1 MKIEQLPIKD
11 IKPYERN
18 AKKHD
23 ETQIKNVMESIKQFG
38 FAQPL
43 VVDKDN
49 VLIIGH
55 CRLIAAKRLK
65 LKEVP
70 VVRMDELTQE
80 QVDKLRLLDNKLNES
95 EWDFDLL
102 AEDIPT
108 LDFSDF
114 DIDWDLPEDI
124 EENTEIE
131 EDEAPEP
138 PTEPKAK
145 LGDLYILGN
154 HRLICGDS
162 TDPAVIDR
170 LMDGV
175 KADCVFTDPP
185 YNIAS
190 DSKNF
195 AADVSKAMKDLSES
209 EWDKDFDIREVLDN
223 ILVSIAENA
232 TVYVCTSHFLA
243 SDVWAW
249 MKEWADHYQYCV
261 WSKPNPMPSLSKR
274 HWTWNTELICYA
286 TRGKH
291 TFNFPK
297 EGHALSTWTIN
308 KINGKTG
315 HPTEKPVEVPAMAV
329 SHSSKE
335 NDVVLDLFGGSGS
348 TLIACEQ
355 LNRKCYMAELD
366 PKYVSVILQRYINF
380 KGTDEDVF
388 LIHDGKKI
396 PYSEVIEWRE
406 LEDHQ

>member
-1 MKIEQLPIKD
+1 MNIENVAIKD
-11 IKPYERN
+11 IKPYDRN
-18 AKKHD
+18 AKKHG

-102 AEDIPT
+102 AEDVPT

-114 DIDWDLPEDI
+114 DIDWGLPEDI

-162 TDPAVIDR
+162 TDITVIDR

-175 KADCVFTDPP
+175 KADMVFTDPP
-185 YNIAS
+185 YGNGTSGKYGRGQLGVRTIAG
-190 DSKNF
+190 DE
-195 AADVSKAMKDLSES
+195 DLSVFNDFVSIMNIDKIVYFLQWRTLAES
-209 EWDKDFDIREVLDN
+209 LETIRNKGLKVNTVGVWDKKNAGLNGAGGISEQWEAIIFAGNIKYKKFGGNVFSIAREQHKREDSPHPHQKPIKLLAEIFDFIDECKIVLD
-223 ILVSIAENA
+223 
-232 TVYVCTSHFLA
+232 
-243 SDVWAW
+243 
-249 MKEWADHYQYCV
+249 
-261 WSKPNPMPSLSKR
+261 P
-274 HWTWNTELICYA
+274 
-286 TRGKH
+286 
-291 TFNFPK
+291 
-297 EGHALSTWTIN
+297 
-308 KINGKTG
+308 
-315 HPTEKPVEVPAMAV
+315 
-329 SHSSKE
+329 
-335 NDVVLDLFGGSGS
+335 FGGSGS

-366 PKYVSVILQRYINF
+366 PRYIDVIIQRYINL
-380 KGTDEDVF
+380 KGTDKDVF
-388 LIHDGKKI
+388 LIRDGQKI
-396 PYSEVIEWRE
+396 PYSEVIK
-406 LEDHQ
+406 

>member
-1 MKIEQLPIKD
+1 MNIENVAIKD

-18 AKKHD
+18 AKKHG

-102 AEDIPT
+102 AEDVPT

-114 DIDWDLPEDI
+114 DIDWGLPEDI

-138 PTEPKAK
+138 PAEPKAK

-154 HRLICGDS
+154 SRLICGDS
-162 TDPAVIDR
+162 TDVTVIDR

-175 KADCVFTDPP
+175 KADMVFTDPP
-185 YNIAS
+185 YGNGTSGKYGRGQLGVRTIAG
-190 DSKNF
+190 DE
-195 AADVSKAMKDLSES
+195 DLSVFNDFVSIMNIDKIVYFLQWRTLAES
-209 EWDKDFDIREVLDN
+209 LETIRNKGLKVNTVGVWDKKNAGLNGAGGISEQWEAIIFAGNIKYKKFGGNVFSIAREQHKREDSPHPHQKPIKLLAEIFDFIDECKIVLD
-223 ILVSIAENA
+223 
-232 TVYVCTSHFLA
+232 
-243 SDVWAW
+243 
-249 MKEWADHYQYCV
+249 
-261 WSKPNPMPSLSKR
+261 P
-274 HWTWNTELICYA
+274 
-286 TRGKH
+286 
-291 TFNFPK
+291 
-297 EGHALSTWTIN
+297 
-308 KINGKTG
+308 
-315 HPTEKPVEVPAMAV
+315 
-329 SHSSKE
+329 
-335 NDVVLDLFGGSGS
+335 FGGSGS

-366 PKYVSVILQRYINF
+366 PRYIDVIIQRYINL
-380 KGTDEDVF
+380 KGTDKDVF
-388 LIHDGKKI
+388 LIRDGQKI
-396 PYSEVIEWRE
+396 PYSEVIK
-406 LEDHQ
+406 

>member
-1 MKIEQLPIKD
+1 MNNIKIEYLPIKD
-11 IKPYERN
+11 LKPYERN

-102 AEDIPT
+102 AEDVPT

-114 DIDWDLPEDI
+114 DIDWGLPEDI

-162 TDPAVIDR
+162 TDITVIDR

-175 KADCVFTDPP
+175 KADMVFTDPP
-185 YNIAS
+185 YGNGTSGKYGRGQLGVRTIAG
-190 DSKNF
+190 DE
-195 AADVSKAMKDLSES
+195 DLSVFNDFVSIMNIDKIVYFLQWRTLAES
-209 EWDKDFDIREVLDN
+209 LETIRNKGLKVNTVGVWDKKNAGLNGAGGISEQWEAIIFAGNIKYKKFGGNVFSIAREQHKREDSPHPHQKPIKLLAEIFDFIDECKIVLD
-223 ILVSIAENA
+223 
-232 TVYVCTSHFLA
+232 
-243 SDVWAW
+243 
-249 MKEWADHYQYCV
+249 
-261 WSKPNPMPSLSKR
+261 P
-274 HWTWNTELICYA
+274 
-286 TRGKH
+286 
-291 TFNFPK
+291 
-297 EGHALSTWTIN
+297 
-308 KINGKTG
+308 
-315 HPTEKPVEVPAMAV
+315 
-329 SHSSKE
+329 
-335 NDVVLDLFGGSGS
+335 FGGSGS

-366 PKYVSVILQRYINF
+366 PRYVSVIVNRWLNF
-380 KGTDEDVF
+380 TGRKDEIFCIRDGQKLTYDEVF
-388 LIHDGKKI
+388 G
-396 PYSEVIEWRE
+396 E
-406 LEDHQ
+406 

>member
-1 MKIEQLPIKD
+1 MNIENVAIKD
-11 IKPYERN
+11 IKPYDRN

-102 AEDIPT
+102 AEDVPT

-114 DIDWDLPEDI
+114 DIDWGLPEDI

-154 HRLICGDS
+154 SRLICGDS
-162 TDPAVIDR
+162 TDVNVIDR

-175 KADCVFTDPP
+175 KAKLLLTDPP
-185 YNIAS
+185 YGVKIVKGAKVS
-190 DSKNF
+190 GDKPFGSTKGEAKN
-195 AADVSKAMKDLSES
+195 AILKAREYAPIIGDDTTDTARINYEITKSYTDNQIIFGGNYFTDFLPPSRCWII
-209 EWDKDFDIREVLDN
+209 WDKEV
-223 ILVSIAENA
+223 
-232 TVYVCTSHFLA
+232 
-243 SDVWAW
+243 
-249 MKEWADHYQYCV
+249 
-261 WSKPNPMPSLSKR
+261 
-274 HWTWNTELICYA
+274 
-286 TRGKH
+286 
-291 TFNFPK
+291 PK
-297 EGHALSTWTIN
+297 ESFFAQVEMAWCSKDGNA
-308 KINGKTG
+308 KIYKYLWSGLCREGDRKIELNARV
-315 HPTEKPVEVPAMAV
+315 HPTQKPVGMLADILKDFSE
-329 SHSSKE
+329 E
-335 NDVVLDLFGGSGS
+335 NDSILDCFGGSGS

-355 LNRKCYMAELD
+355 LNRKCYMCEIS
-366 PKYVSVILQRYINF
+366 PHYVDVIIQRYINL
-380 KGTDEDVF
+380 KGTDKDVF
-388 LIHDGKKI
+388 LIRDGQKI
-396 PYSEVIEWRE
+396 PYNEVE
-406 LEDHQ
+406 

>member
-1 MKIEQLPIKD
+1 MNIENIAIKD

-70 VVRMDELTQE
+70 VVRMDDLTQE

-102 AEDIPT
+102 LEDIPT

-124 EENTEIE
+124 LEENTEIE
-131 EDEAPEP
+131 EDDAPEP

-145 LGDLYILGN
+145 VGDLYQLGE

-162 TDPAVIDR
+162 TDVAVIDR

-175 KADCVFTDPP
+175 KADMVFTDPP
-185 YNIAS
+185 YNMS
-190 DSKNF
+190 DNLSGF
-195 AADVSKAMKDLSES
+195 VSDEMKSRL
-209 EWDKDFDIREVLDN
+209 DKIVDFDPNTIINTLFTVDTKNYFIFTSKELIPKYFKIFEEWGFN
-223 ILVSIAENA
+223 ILVWCKDNPTPMTNNTFLPDVEYLLYFYKNGRVWNNGLDVS
-232 TVYVCTSHFLA
+232 VYKKYYNSNK
-243 SDVWAW
+243 
-249 MKEWADHYQYCV
+249 MEGRKEAGNV
-261 WSKPNPMPSLSKR
+261 
-274 HWTWNTELICYA
+274 
-286 TRGKH
+286 
-291 TFNFPK
+291 
-297 EGHALSTWTIN
+297 
-308 KINGKTG
+308 
-315 HPTEKPVEVPAMAV
+315 HPTIKPIKIIADKVQIC
-329 SHSSKE
+329 SNK
-335 NDVVLDLFGGSGS
+335 NGIVVDLFGGSGS

-355 LNRKCYMAELD
+355 LNRKCYMAELSPEYCD
-366 PKYVSVILQRYINF
+366 VILERWETF
-380 KGTDEDVF
+380 TGEKAE
-388 LIHDGKKI
+388 LID
-396 PYSEVIEWRE
+396 
-406 LEDHQ
+406 